1 MLDPISIT
9 VAIATA
15 QTVVNQIKK
24 AVALGKDVKSLY
36 GQFSSFY
43 SAADQVHAASVKARV
58 ASIQKSDAQIN
69 SEALKIAL
77 ASKALR
83 DDERYI
89 KDLLFMTGN
98 APVWEEMMAERVRM
112 HKERSEMERVMAE
125 QKQKDKEAAGAAL
138 MNFLLFVAAIAMIVP
153 IGGLAWEFL
162 IKRG

>member
-1 MLDPISIT
+1 MLDPISIG

-15 QTVVNQIKK
+15 QTVVDQIKK
-24 AVALGKDVKSLY
+24 AIALGKDVKSLY

-43 SAADQVHAASVKARV
+43 SAADQVHVASTKARI
-58 ASIQKSDAQIN
+58 ASIQKSDSQIN
-69 SEALKIAL
+69 AEALKMAF
-77 ASKALR
+77 ASKELR
-83 DDERYI
+83 DHERYL

-125 QKQKDKEAAGAAL
+125 QKQKDREAAGDAF
-138 MNFLLFVAAIAMIVP
+138 MNFLLFIAAIAMIVP

>member
-15 QTVVNQIKK
+15 QAVVDQIKK

-43 SAADQVHAASVKARV
+43 SAADQVHTASAKARI
-58 ASIQKSDAQIN
+58 ASIQKNDSQIN
-69 SEALKIAL
+69 AEALKIAF

-98 APVWEEMMAERVRM
+98 ALVWEEMMAERVRM
-112 HKERSEMERVMAE
+112 HKERSEIERVMAE
-125 QKQKDKEAAGAAL
+125 QKQKDKEAAGDAF
-138 MNFLLFVAAIAMIVP
+138 MNFLLFIAAIAMIVP
-153 IGGLAWEFL
+153 IGSLAWEFL

>member
-15 QTVVNQIKK
+15 QAVVDQIKK

-43 SAADQVHAASVKARV
+43 SAADQVHTASAKARI
-58 ASIQKSDAQIN
+58 ASIQKNDSQIN
-69 SEALKIAL
+69 AEALKIAF
-77 ASKALR
+77 ASKELR
-83 DDERYI
+83 DHERYL

-112 HKERSEMERVMAE
+112 HKERSEVERVMTE
-125 QKQKDKEAAGAAL
+125 QKQKDKEAAGDAF
-138 MNFLLFVAAIAMIVP
+138 MNFLLFIAAIAMIVP
-153 IGGLAWEFL
+153 IGSLAWEFL

>member
-1 MLDPISIT
+1 MIDPISIS

-15 QTVVNQIKK
+15 QTVVDQIKK

-43 SAADQVHAASVKARV
+43 SAADQVHAASTKARI
-58 ASIQKSDAQIN
+58 ANIQKSDSQIN
-69 SEALKIAL
+69 AEALKIAV

-112 HKERSEMERVMAE
+112 HKERSEMERTMLE
-125 QKQKDKEAAGAAL
+125 QRQKDKEAAGAAL

-153 IGGLAWEFL
+153 IGGLAWEFF

>member
-1 MLDPISIT
+1 MIDPISIS

-15 QTVVNQIKK
+15 QTVVDQIKK

-43 SAADQVHAASVKARV
+43 SAADQVHAASTKARI
-58 ASIQKSDAQIN
+58 ASIQKSDSQIIA
-69 SEALKIAL
+69 EALKIAL

-112 HKERSEMERVMAE
+112 HKERSEMERTMLE
-125 QKQKDKEAAGAAL
+125 QRQKDKEAAGAAL
-138 MNFLLFVAAIAMIVP
+138 MNVLLFVAAIAMIVP